1 MAAWEKSG
9 GEPYADLN
17 KITQPVLVTN
27 GKHDIMIPTVNS
39 FTLSAH
45 LPNAQLIIPPTLV
58 TERCFSMLVRTPA
71 MCPSSSS
78 AVMRLSFSE

>member
-1 MAAWEKSG
+1 
-9 GEPYADLN
+9 
-17 KITQPVLVTN
+17 
-27 GKHDIMIPTVNS
+27 MIPTVNS

-45 LPNAQLIIPPTLV
+45 LPNAQLIIYPDSV
-58 TERCFSMLVRTPA
+58 TERCFSTLVHTPA